1 MTSCRTAAG
10 CPSCRL
16 AADGLPSRRGE
27 RREDAP
33 CARKSE
39 SDVHVPLPQAGH
51 RSEPISKH
59 PSQSRQRASRRSGR
73 CKCGARD
80 RNPLI
85 IDVSPL
91 DVGIRRVNSRQVRSS
106 PQSERDLR
114 AAAARP
120 EARIARPWTGAR
132 HTALPSPRPPVK
144 RHGLTGVLPAGLRS
158 KSDTGIRC
166 AERSVTSALR
176 SRSEPGEFLPEQIS
190 LEPTL
195 LGQANSTPCAPGSPA
210 AQNLRPPPP

>member
-1 MTSCRTAAG
+1 MMSCRTAAG

-80 RNPLI
+80 RTPLI

-132 HTALPSPRPPVK
+132 QHGVAESTASRQEAWPDRSPPCRIPQQIRYRNQMCRK
-144 RHGLTGVLPAGLRS
+144 I
-158 KSDTGIRC
+158 SD
-166 AERSVTSALR
+166 
-176 SRSEPGEFLPEQIS
+176 F
-190 LEPTL
+190 
-195 LGQANSTPCAPGSPA
+195 CAPLQERA
-210 AQNLRPPPP
+210 W